1 MAINPG
7 QRFIIDVAAQ
17 ADKSSFSLAQQIINQ
32 FATTQQRLG
41 VIAQN
46 TTTITNQLAN
56 AQNNLNKVMGGGT
69 VGGKNQSWI
78 NTIAWGS
85 ALGKVYSNIASYLT
99 NIIEKIPLMGE
110 ELYYMNRRL
119 GLPGTASLF
128 NVAFA
133 GSMIGLSRE
142 QTLGSV
148 ESMAAAART
157 NPGIAALMRQ
167 FGAKPGVGGTF
178 SPENQL
184 GLVNKLNQL
193 PYFIGA
199 QFAQMMGMDEGTFRQ
214 MTTNLQELNEQY
226 SNHNKIIKEFGIN
239 TDKTSKD
246 FVEFDRKLTEITDK
260 ITLLLT
266 ELADW
271 FVTLLGP
278 ALDTINKGL
287 ENLGIAVG
295 GKGLQLS
302 PRGQRAQSKF
312 EYYATAI
319 SPFATKEEKLAAA
332 QRATENTV
340 GGTSVTPTFP
350 IQKGVHMQGVD
361 TRIINDLNAMWEA
374 APAWAKKGF
383 SVTSGKRTWQE
394 QFYLSTHSNKYPVAS
409 PGRSK
414 HEIGEAVDI
423 SDPSGWF
430 HKHAGEYGLGFPV
443 PGDPPHME
451 LLNRHPG
458 SYQAFSPSGNGQIK
472 NIDVDINHG
481 APSVTINNY
490 GTMDHDTLNRTRSLL
505 DNYAEQSAL
514 RSRIAVEGAS
524 VR

>member
-1 MAINPG
+1 MAVNPSSK
-7 QRFIIDVAAQ
+7 FVIDIVAQ
-17 ADKSSFSLAQQIINQ
+17 ANKSSFSIAQQIINQ
-32 FATTQQRLG
+32 FAQTQQRLG

-56 AQNNLNKVMGGGT
+56 AQNNLNKAMGGGT
-69 VGGKNQSWI
+69 IGGQNKGWI

-85 ALGKVYSNIASYLT
+85 ALGRVYSNIADYLG
-99 NIIEKIPLMGE
+99 NIIEKIPVI
-110 ELYYMNRRL
+110 
-119 GLPGTASLF
+119 GLPGTTSLF

-133 GSMIGLSRE
+133 GSMIGLSKE

-167 FGAKPGVGGTF
+167 FGAKSGVGGTF

-184 GLVNKLNQL
+184 ELVNKLNQL

-199 QFAQMMGMDEGTFRQ
+199 QFAQMMGMDENTYRQ

-226 SNHNKIIKEFGIN
+226 SSHNRIIKEFGIN

-246 FVEFDRKLTEITDK
+246 FVEFDRKLTQIIDK

-266 ELADW
+266 GLADW
-271 FVTLLGP
+271 FVTTFGP

-287 ENLGIAVG
+287 ENLGMLTG
-295 GKGLQLS
+295 GKKLQLS
-302 PRGQRAQSKF
+302 PRGQRVQSQIDYWGATFNPFLSHEERQKARTAAA
-312 EYYATAI
+312 EGTTITGTSTSATA
-319 SPFATKEEKLAAA
+319 A
-332 QRATENTV
+332 
-340 GGTSVTPTFP
+340 FP
-350 IQKGVHMQGVD
+350 I
-361 TRIINDLNAMWEA
+361 
-374 APAWAKKGF
+374 KKGMNILGLDPELVNRM
-383 SVTSGKRTWQE
+383 SEAYRNAPKAVQD
-394 QFYLSTHSNKYPVAS
+394 QFYIQSGFRSYEEQAALYKRRFGNKYPVAA
-409 PGRSK
+409 PGHSM
-414 HEIGEAVDI
+414 HEKGLAVDI
-423 SDPSGWF
+423 RDDLGWW
-430 HKHAGEYGLGFPV
+430 HKHASEYGLAFPYAS
-443 PGDPPHME
+443 DPVHME
-451 LLNRHPG
+451 LAGRHPG
-458 SYQAFSPSGNGQIK
+458 TYQAFSPSGSSQVK
-472 NIDVDINHG
+472 NIDVDISHG

-490 GTMDHDTLNRTRSLL
+490 GSMDNETLNRTRSLL